1 MTTYKGNTIGLGYNA
16 DTAKWEFQNIA
27 QDFIDPNAF
36 STPDLKFPTAPTTPT
51 TPTEP
56 ESDPCPPGY
65 VYDETLKQCVP
76 DPNYQN
82 PFITDQ
88 PDPRDTS
95 GVDSTGGNL
104 IPSNATKEN
113 WIENANTII
122 PPGEEGAGKTGYE
135 NYIDNLKERGFTKVV
150 DGKLV
155 FKKDNLGNEIGSA
168 MLTRFGMADEPKA
181 KVDKIIEDLQRMG
194 GINAQITAGDIDP
207 ETGEP
212 SIDFASE
219 LELGDAPGTFATM
232 GGNFTGFVTPAGN
245 AFPTWEAYINS
256 IMQPFTST
264 SSQIKNTTTV
274 SAGDR
279 MDMETAVKEKERIE
293 LEKAQE
299 EKRIVEEKRKQE
311 EEKRKQQEQAT
322 QESAQ
327 QTQSDYEQASGTG
340 GGNTTEAEK
349 QQQQQQATQDSAQQ
363 TQSDYEEAS
372 GANQNP
378 PPSSAAESFKQF
390 KRF

>member
-1 MTTYKGNTIGLGYNA
+1 MTTTYNGTNIGLEYDAAAGTWGFKNIEQNFV
-16 DTAKWEFQNIA
+16 DTNT
-27 QDFIDPNAF
+27 F
-36 STPDLKFPTAPTTPT
+36 STADPSFEYAPVP
-51 TPTEP
+51 PADDTEP

-311 EEKRKQQEQAT
+311 EEKSKQEKEKTKKQQQAT
-322 QESAQ
+322 QKSAQ

-349 QQQQQQATQDSAQQ
+349 QQQQQEQSY
-363 TQSDYEEAS
+363 TQSYGSADYYKDKSDNA
-372 GANQNP
+372 GGV
-378 PPSSAAESFKQF
+378 
-390 KRF
+390 

>member
-1 MTTYKGNTIGLGYNA
+1 
-16 DTAKWEFQNIA
+16 
-27 QDFIDPNAF
+27 
-36 STPDLKFPTAPTTPT
+36 
-51 TPTEP
+51 
-56 ESDPCPPGY
+56 
-65 VYDETLKQCVP
+65 
-76 DPNYQN
+76 
-82 PFITDQ
+82 
-88 PDPRDTS
+88 
-95 GVDSTGGNL
+95 
-104 IPSNATKEN
+104 
-113 WIENANTII
+113 
-122 PPGEEGAGKTGYE
+122 
-135 NYIDNLKERGFTKVV
+135 
-150 DGKLV
+150 
-155 FKKDNLGNEIGSA
+155 
-168 MLTRFGMADEPKA
+168 
-181 KVDKIIEDLQRMG
+181 MG

-311 EEKRKQQEQAT
+311 EEKSKQEKEKTKKQQQAT
-322 QESAQ
+322 QKSAQ

-349 QQQQQQATQDSAQQ
+349 QQQQQEQSY
-363 TQSDYEEAS
+363 TQSYGSADYYKDKSDNA
-372 GANQNP
+372 GGV
-378 PPSSAAESFKQF
+378 
-390 KRF
+390 

>member
-1 MTTYKGNTIGLGYNA
+1 MTTTYNGTNIGLEYDAAAGTWGFKNIEQNFV
-16 DTAKWEFQNIA
+16 DTNT
-27 QDFIDPNAF
+27 F
-36 STPDLKFPTAPTTPT
+36 STADPSFEYAPVP
-51 TPTEP
+51 PADDTEP

-311 EEKRKQQEQAT
+311 EEKSKQEKEKTKKQQQAT

-349 QQQQQQATQDSAQQ
+349 QQQQQEQSY
-363 TQSDYEEAS
+363 TQSYGSADYYKDKSDNA
-372 GANQNP
+372 GGV
-378 PPSSAAESFKQF
+378 
-390 KRF
+390 

>member
-1 MTTYKGNTIGLGYNA
+1 MTTTYNGTNIGLEYDAAAGTWGFKNIEQNFV
-16 DTAKWEFQNIA
+16 DTNT
-27 QDFIDPNAF
+27 F
-36 STPDLKFPTAPTTPT
+36 STADPSFEYAPVP
-51 TPTEP
+51 PADDTEP

-311 EEKRKQQEQAT
+311 EEKSKQEKEKTKKQQQAT
-322 QESAQ
+322 QKSAQ
-327 QTQSDYEQASGTG
+327 QTQSDYEQASDTG

-349 QQQQQQATQDSAQQ
+349 QQQQQEQSY
-363 TQSDYEEAS
+363 TQSYGSADYYKDKSDNA
-372 GANQNP
+372 GGV
-378 PPSSAAESFKQF
+378 
-390 KRF
+390 